1 MKISS
6 NIMDSMLDV
15 SITIAPIL
23 TTGLPNI
30 SSLASRNPTRDAIA
44 SRARPRDKLSDA
56 ANFTAAAKQK
66 LNKENA
72 TELKLEVSEFFNGR
86 SMEIERLAKKYNKS
100 VSHIK
105 QLLNNESNYK
115 NSCEPS
121 LRNVLVHAKSLE
133 INEGK

>member
-6 NIMDSMLDV
+6 NIMDSTLDV
-15 SITIAPIL
+15 GITIAPIL

-86 SMEIERLAKKYNKS
+86 SMEIDRLAKKYNKS

-115 NSCEPS
+115 NSREPS
-121 LRNVLVHAKSLE
+121 LRNALVHAKSLE